1 MNSYRGLVLSAV
13 IGSLL
18 ASSSLAGEV
27 IGTEK
32 ARGHFSGGGWTQL
45 HEGRHHVDRGY
56 RVMRH
61 SSQPVVVQSTISAA
75 PAATAPAAVA
85 QAPAE
90 GRRFS
95 YAPTPAATVQPGP
108 ANLPASAPPSIAR
121 STVVQPMYSNGGH
134 SYRRHVD
141 KYALQKTDPRKYSS
155 R

>member
-1 MNSYRGLVLSAV
+1 MNTYKGLILSAV
-13 IGSLL
+13 IGSMV
-18 ASSSLAGEV
+18 ASSALAGEV

-45 HEGRHHVDRGY
+45 HEGCHHVDRGY
-56 RVMRH
+56 RVVRH
-61 SSQPVVVQSTISAA
+61 HSQPVIVQSTISAA

-85 QAPAE
+85 QAPVE

-95 YAPTPAATVQPGP
+95 YAPTPATAQPAPAT
-108 ANLPASAPPSIAR
+108 LPASAPPSIER
-121 STVVQPMYSNGGH
+121 STVAQPIYSSGH
-134 SYRRHVD
+134 YHHRHVN

>member
-1 MNSYRGLVLSAV
+1 MNTYKGLILSAV
-13 IGSLL
+13 IGSML
-18 ASSSLAGEV
+18 ASSALAGEV

-32 ARGHFSGGGWTQL
+32 ARGHFGGGGWTQL

-56 RVMRH
+56 RVVRH
-61 SSQPVVVQSTISAA
+61 HSQPVIVQSTISAA

-95 YAPTPAATVQPGP
+95 YAPTPATARQAPAT
-108 ANLPASAPPSIAR
+108 LPASAPPSIER
-121 STVVQPMYSNGGH
+121 STVAQPMYSSGH
-134 SYRRHVD
+134 CHHRHVD